1 MGCRQLL
8 ARWATTLVFFWVSTA
23 SAQSVVKYG
32 GEFLSLGVGA
42 RALGM
47 GGAYGA
53 LARDVSA
60 IYWNPAGLAFIDF
73 PEIMLMHSQQFAG
86 VINYNYA
93 GFALPVGSEGS
104 LGISLIRLGI
114 DNIPVTE
121 LTNRNLPL
129 GAFYTD
135 KDGQLRQNRP
145 YVKKNISDA
154 EYAIYLS
161 YAKSLQSG
169 LSLGAN
175 IKFIYKGI
183 GDFSAWGL
191 GFDAGAMFNP
201 TGNLQLGLNL
211 TDLTTT
217 YLVWNSG
224 TKELIPPSL
233 RLGAAYPVDLG
244 LLSGRVTPTAD
255 VLVRFENRRYSSQA
269 NLGRAS
275 FDFLFGWEYEFNNTV
290 ALRIGSDAGNLA
302 AGVGLRLPKL
312 EVDYAFLSHDGL
324 GTTHRISAR
333 LTIEDPRL
341 GRR

>member
-1 MGCRQLL
+1 
-8 ARWATTLVFFWVSTA
+8 
-23 SAQSVVKYG
+23 VKYG

-60 IYWNPAGLAFIDF
+60 IYWNPAGLASINY

-86 VINYNYA
+86 IINYNFA
-93 GFALPVGSEGS
+93 GFALPFGPESS
-104 LGISLIRLGI
+104 LGFSLIRLGI

-135 KDGQLRQNRP
+135 ENGQLRQNRP

-154 EYAIYLS
+154 EYAAYIS
-161 YAKSLQSG
+161 YAKQLNG
-169 LSLGAN
+169 NLSIGGNL
-175 IKFIYKGI
+175 KFIYKGI
-183 GDFSAWGL
+183 GDISAWGL
-191 GFDAGAMFNP
+191 GFDIGALYNP

-217 YLVWNSG
+217 YLAWNNG

-233 RLGAAYPVDLG
+233 RIGVAYPLELG
-244 LLSGRVTPTAD
+244 MLSGRVTPTVD
-255 VLVRFENRRYSSQA
+255 ILVRFENRRYSSQA

-275 FDFLFGWEYEFNNTV
+275 FDFLMGWEYEFSNAV
-290 ALRIGSDAGNLA
+290 ALRVGSETGNLA
-302 AGVGLRLPKL
+302 AGVGLHLPKL
-312 EVDYAFLSHDGL
+312 DIDYAFLSHDGL
-324 GTTHRISAR
+324 GTTHRISAK
-333 LTIEDPRL
+333 LTIEELRF